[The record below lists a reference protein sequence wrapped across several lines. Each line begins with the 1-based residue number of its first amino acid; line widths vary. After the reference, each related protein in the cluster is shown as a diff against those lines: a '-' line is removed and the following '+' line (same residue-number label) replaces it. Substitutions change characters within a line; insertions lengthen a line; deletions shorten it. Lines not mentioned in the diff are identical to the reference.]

1 MELLPV
7 LILPMLLTIA
17 AVSDMTTMTIPNWIS
32 GLLILAFL
40 TLSITFGMSPGQI
53 GLSFGV
59 GFAVLI
65 LGMILFALGWLG
77 GGDAKLL
84 AATSLWFGW
93 SAVFPFLV
101 YTMLVG
107 GVLSLVMIN
116 FRRLSL
122 PPRALA
128 VPWVVRM
135 HKIDEGLPY
144 GIAIA
149 IGGLAALSQVPLLP
163 LLGG

>member
-7 LILPMLLTIA
+7 LILPLLLTIA
-17 AVSDMTTMTIPNWIS
+17 AVSDVTTMTIPNWIS
-32 GLLILAFL
+32 GILVLAFL
-40 TLSITFGMSPGQI
+40 SLSITYGMPLREI

-59 GFAVLI
+59 GFAVLL
-65 LGMILFALGWLG
+65 LGMVLFALRWLG

-93 SAVFPFLV
+93 SAVLPFLV

-107 GVLSLVMIN
+107 GVLSLVFMK

-122 PPRALA
+122 SPQVLA
-128 VPWVVRM
+128 VSWVGRL
-135 HKIDEGLPY
+135 HKIDEALPY

>member
-1 MELLPV
+1 MEYLPV
-7 LILPMLLTIA
+7 LIFPLLLVIA

-32 GLLILAFL
+32 GIMALSFFGLGLAF
-40 TLSITFGMSPGQI
+40 GMPVLDIAVSAAI
-53 GLSFGV
+53 
-59 GFAVLI
+59 GFAVLL
-65 LGMILFALGWLG
+65 LGMTLFALRWLG

-93 SAVFPFLV
+93 PAVLSFLV

-107 GVLSLVMIN
+107 GALTLVLIN

-122 PPRALA
+122 PPQVLG
-128 VPWVVRM
+128 VPWVVRL
-135 HKIDEGLPY
+135 HKVDEDLPY

-149 IGGLAALSQVPLLP
+149 IGGLAELSQVPLLS
-163 LLGG
+163 LMGG